1 MDDIDEEGF
10 VLSVG
15 IDLGYGFV
23 KATNGAQ
30 TVKFPA
36 LVEVGRSQGGT
47 FRATDYEVAI
57 DGVTYFVGELAR
69 REGKSLINLSNAL
82 AKEEELR
89 VLWLTALALLGDEP
103 ANVVTGLPLSQYETR
118 ERFSEQLAKMRGTV
132 TIGNETRVVDT
143 ERVQV
148 VPQAMGA
155 MMAGLLEP
163 ETMAL
168 RNPRWMEQGGYLL
181 LVDVGTRTTGV
192 VTFETQP
199 EFTWVS
205 KLSGATDIGMIDVF
219 RTMQEAFGQLAG
231 SAPRLEEAPFWETLL
246 DKGETWYGG
255 KTVDFRRQRDAIVDR
270 FGKRIAQYAVQ
281 LLGGEAWNRVA
292 VVFLAGGGATLP
304 QEAFQ
309 AHSVSVFKV
318 PEPQMANAMGFYL
331 FGRSRG

>member
-1 MDDIDEEGF
+1 MDEEGF
-10 VLSVG
+10 VLNIG

-23 KATNGAQ
+23 KATNGAR

-36 LVEVGRSQGGT
+36 LVEVGRSQGGA
-47 FRATDYEVAI
+47 FRATDYEVVI
-57 DGVTYFVGELAR
+57 DDATYFVGELAR

-103 ANVVTGLPLSQYETR
+103 AQVVTGLPLSQYETR

-132 TIGNETRVVDT
+132 TIGNKKRIVDT
-143 ERVQV
+143 ESVQV

-168 RNPRWMEQGGYLL
+168 RNPGWMQQGGYLL

-192 VTFETQP
+192 VTFETHP
-199 EFTWVS
+199 EFTWVA

-219 RTMQEAFGQLAG
+219 KAMQEAFQQQVGT
-231 SAPRLEEAPFWETLL
+231 APRLEEAPFWESLL
-246 DKGETWYGG
+246 IKGETWYGG
-255 KTVDFRRQRDAIVDR
+255 RTVDFRTQCDAIVDR

-292 VVFLAGGGATLP
+292 VIFLAGGGATIP
-304 QEAFQ
+304 QTAFQ
-309 AHSVSVFKV
+309 AHSSSVFKV
-318 PEPQMANAMGFYL
+318 PEPQTANATGFYL
-331 FGRSRG
+331 FGRSRT

>member
-1 MDDIDEEGF
+1 MDEEG
-10 VLSVG
+10 LTLNVG

-23 KATNGAQ
+23 KATNGER
-30 TVKFPA
+30 TVKFPS
-36 LVEVGRSQGGT
+36 LVEMGQSRGDVFRS
-47 FRATDYEVAI
+47 ANYEVTI
-57 DGVTYFVGELAR
+57 DGTIYFVGELAR

-103 ANVVTGLPLSQYETR
+103 AQVVTGLPLSQYETR

-132 TIGNETRVVDT
+132 TIGNNTRIVDT
-143 ERVQV
+143 ECVQV

-163 ETMAL
+163 DTMAL
-168 RNPRWMEQGGYLL
+168 RNPGWMKQGGYLL

-205 KLSGATDIGMIDVF
+205 NLSGATDIGMIDVF
-219 RTMQEAFGQLAG
+219 KAMQEGFSQQVGG
-231 SAPRLEEAPFWETLL
+231 APRLEEAPFWESLL
-246 DKGETWYGG
+246 SKGETWYGG
-255 KTVDFRRQRDAIVDR
+255 KTIDFQAQRNAVVDR

-292 VVFLAGGGATLP
+292 VVFLAGGGADVPL
-304 QEAFQ
+304 QALS
-309 AHSVSVFKV
+309 AHSPSVFV
-318 PEPQMANAMGFYL
+318 VSNAQMANATGFHL

>member
-1 MDDIDEEGF
+1 MN
-10 VLSVG
+10 VG

-23 KATNGAQ
+23 KATNGER

-36 LVEVGRSQGGT
+36 LVEVGRAQGGT
-47 FRATDYEVAI
+47 FRAADYEVTI
-57 DGVTYFVGELAR
+57 DGVTYFVGDLAR

-103 ANVVTGLPLSQYETR
+103 ASVVTGLPLSQYETR

-132 TIGNETRVVDT
+132 TLGKKTRIVDT
-143 ERVQV
+143 ESVQV

-219 RTMQEAFGQLAG
+219 RTAQEAFGQLAG
-231 SAPRLEEAPFWETLL
+231 SAPRLEEAPFWESLL
-246 DKGETWYGG
+246 GKGETWYSGR
-255 KTVDFRRQRDAIVDR
+255 TVDFRAQRDAIVDR

-281 LLGGEAWNRVA
+281 LLGGEVWNRVS
-292 VVFLAGGGATLP
+292 VVFLAGGGAEVP
-304 QEAFQ
+304 KEALKEK
-309 AHSVSVFKV
+309 AVSVFTV
-318 PEPQMANAMGFYL
+318 PDAQMANAAGFSL